1 MKIDWNL
8 DGFKEIR
15 TSEGMNAVLREMGEE
30 TVTALNSELA
40 QAQTARRQPVND
52 GYGYHVSTGGS
63 RDRLQ
68 IVAYTARAQA
78 HEAKH
83 QSILR
88 RIDGTSAETQ
98 RVRAG
103 RREAAQR
110 VRQGF
115 DMRDPFGNDR

>member
-15 TSEGMNAVLREMGEE
+15 TCEGMNAVLHEMGEE
-30 TVTALNSELA
+30 NVAALNAELA
-40 QAQTARRQPVND
+40 QAQTARKQPVHD
-52 GYGYHVSTGGS
+52 GYGYHVSTGGT
-63 RDRLQ
+63 RNRLQ
-68 IVAYTARAQA
+68 IVAFTARAQA

-83 QSILR
+83 MSILR

-98 RVRAG
+98 KVRAG
-103 RREAAQR
+103 DRERAQR

-115 DMRDPFGNDR
+115 DVRDPFSKDR